1 MSRLQSEENTK
12 KARLN
17 MEFVVLPLECVL
29 LVPQV
34 VGRRGSPLSNPRPI
48 LHLKSGQILILSLM
62 DFFLVYKII

>member
-1 MSRLQSEENTK
+1 MSRLQSEENAK

-34 VGRRGSPLSNPRPI
+34 VGGRGSPLSNPRPI

-62 DFFLVYKII
+62 DFFLVYKIV